1 MCGSSSSSSSSSSG
15 SSNEMIALSKHP
27 KYEKYFK
34 MMKVGIEKYKVQRK
48 MEEEGLS
55 AAMLDY
61 DPSMMIAVS
70 EGLVMLSEHPSFK
83 RYFKMLQVG
92 CSRDAVREKM
102 RLESINTFILDL
114 SPITMVSPH
123 DKHLHELI
131 KSTVTIAAEAESIP
145 DGNRI
150 VADERGISNPQ
161 HHRKAVSSSSSV
173 AAAKKKLFLQGWTL
187 VACPSTACG
196 RALPMEGK
204 MMM

>member
-1 MCGSSSSSSSSSSG
+1 
-15 SSNEMIALSKHP
+15 MIALSKHP

-55 AAMLDY
+55 AEMLDY

-102 RLESINTFILDL
+102 RLESINTSILDL
-114 SPITMVSPH
+114 SPTTMVSPH
-123 DKHLHELI
+123 DKHLHDLI
-131 KSTVTIAAEAESIP
+131 KSTVTAAAEAEAIS

-161 HHRKAVSSSSSV
+161 HHRKAASSSSV
-173 AAAKKKLFLQGWTL
+173 AAAKKKLFL
-187 VACPSTACG
+187 
-196 RALPMEGK
+196 
-204 MMM
+204 